1 MRYLEEETEWHADTG
16 HVTND
21 QNSKFW
27 KFKTADC
34 RHYENVFH
42 YISAAKTDF
51 GKIWYA
57 DASLDSECDYVK
69 KLSSL
74 QIQNDAFLKSFFGYR
89 LSERPYYDP
98 VSSVGTLGAMQFRG
112 NGYKTAKKCLN

>member
-27 KFKTADC
+27 KFKTADG

-98 VSSVGTLGAMQFRG
+98 VSIA
-112 NGYKTAKKCLN
+112 

>member
-1 MRYLEEETEWHADTG
+1 MTKIANFE
-16 HVTND
+16 
-21 QNSKFW
+21 NSRRRTVAIMKMF
-27 KFKTADC
+27 
-34 RHYENVFH
+34 FH